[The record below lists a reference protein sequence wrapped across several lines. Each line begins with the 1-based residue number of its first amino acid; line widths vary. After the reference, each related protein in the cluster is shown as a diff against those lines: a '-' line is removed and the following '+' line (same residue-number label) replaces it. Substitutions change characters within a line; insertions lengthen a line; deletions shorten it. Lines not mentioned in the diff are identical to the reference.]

1 MVFSGADLSAI
12 FAAADANDQTL
23 TKDIWSAR
31 GGDQFVTYAQCRR
44 RYNAFKK
51 ARDEGDGEEEDA
63 GAATPVAEKRHSRTA
78 AGRMPRTGK
87 AGWGGLASRAC
98 QQSGETGRG
107 GGAASH
113 RSHPAQRWHHIQTP
127 PCPAARR
134 SVRLSVPQRAV
145 ARLPAL
151 RRTREYTGRMHSCP
165 PRSSACRTA
174 RRCRLPGRA

>member
-63 GAATPVAEKRHSRTA
+63 GAATPVAEKRHSRTDPPA
-78 AGRMPRTGK
+78 STRMG
-87 AGWGGLASRAC
+87 ASTQAEVRD
-98 QQSGETGRG
+98 
-107 GGAASH
+107 
-113 RSHPAQRWHHIQTP
+113 TP
-127 PCPAARR
+127 HQAEVRIANAARR
-134 SVRLSVPQRAV
+134 RNVYAEVSMPR
-145 ARLPAL
+145 
-151 RRTREYTGRMHSCP
+151 
-165 PRSSACRTA
+165 PRSLAGGHCARKSCGLPRPLKFVLSAW
-174 RRCRLPGRA
+174 